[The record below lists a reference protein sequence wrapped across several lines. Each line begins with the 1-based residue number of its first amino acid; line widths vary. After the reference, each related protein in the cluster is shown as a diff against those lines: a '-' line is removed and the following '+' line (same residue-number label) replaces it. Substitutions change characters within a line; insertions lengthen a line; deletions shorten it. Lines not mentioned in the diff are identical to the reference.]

1 MKFIG
6 RAMGEL
12 KLIMQMKVDYDQG
25 VNVLWCK
32 TLILIVHRALIIK
45 YMIEA
50 LDFIN
55 HIDSITHHGKDVLHL
70 GLAVSGSRNMNHIA
84 FSYVCQPA
92 AAYVMRYKIEK
103 WQNK

>member
-6 RAMGEL
+6 RAVGEL
-12 KLIMQMKVDYDQG
+12 KFMQMKVDYDQG

-50 LDFIN
+50 LYFTH
-55 HIDSITHHGKDVLHL
+55 HIDSIKHYGKDVLHL
-70 GLAVSGSRNMNHIA
+70 GLAVSGSRNMNHIT

-92 AAYVMRYKIEK
+92 AAYAMRYKREK
-103 WQNK
+103 